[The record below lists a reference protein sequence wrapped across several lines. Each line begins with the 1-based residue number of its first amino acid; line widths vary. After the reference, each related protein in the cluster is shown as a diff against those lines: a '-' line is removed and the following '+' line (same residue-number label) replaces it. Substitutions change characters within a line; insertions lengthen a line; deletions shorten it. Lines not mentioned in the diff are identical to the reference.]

1 MALNTAPSFM
11 SPAAKSAS
19 RMSAQPLAK
28 RVGAQRSPMMPMGP
42 TSRTS
47 GSSRAGIARS
57 PFMNFGFDGAK
68 AMGNLGNPKSM
79 SMGYNPSGGMPPMGG
94 GGPIANSPGQ
104 RFQGPPLM
112 DSGMVSNN
120 APMPMG
126 GSPNMGGGMP
136 PGVFSEAYGG
146 GEPPIDIGSMRNR
159 SMDPRFRY

>member
-19 RMSAQPLAK
+19 RMASQPLAK
-28 RVGAQRSPMMPMGP
+28 RVGAQRSPMMP

-47 GSSRAGIARS
+47 GSSRSGLAPS
-57 PFMNFGFDGAK
+57 PFRNFGYDGAK

-79 SMGYNPSGGMPPMGG
+79 SMGYNPGGGMPPMRTQ
-94 GGPIANSPGQ
+94 A
-104 RFQGPPLM
+104 PPLM

-120 APMPMG
+120 APMP
-126 GSPNMGGGMP
+126 GGGGFKMPVPTGGGYDGSGISAGGP

-146 GEPPIDIGSMRNR
+146 GQPPIDIGGMRNR
-159 SMDPRFRY
+159 VMDPRFRY